1 MGNMDWSIAIFLPLY
16 NIEKLREIKMNAIN
30 KSLISLAVTLNIL
43 FKYLILYIK
52 VFSKLLNMHIKNI
65 LEDMEKDN
73 IQAYLLTQF
82 TNIKYISN
90 YKPTSFAFCV
100 IKENP
105 IIYASQM
112 DMEIANMD
120 SSIEVREYEKF
131 ASMVA
136 ELKEEGITS
145 LAIEPSLVYS
155 TYEKFKDDFSIESKT
170 YIDKQRM
177 IKSSDELKNI
187 EKATEIAQ
195 NSFKELDVANRVE
208 NEDVLAFDLVRLM
221 IENGAS
227 GESFDTILVSGS
239 QTSLPH
245 ATPQAKKLETPIL
258 IDWGAKYNGYCSDNT
273 RTIVYSEKEHEI
285 FDIVRESHDKAI
297 KAIRPGLK
305 CCEID
310 KVSRDIISEYGYGDK
325 FIHSTGH
332 SLGLDIHETP
342 GFSPRD
348 DTIIEKGMVITVEPG
363 IYLEGEFGVRLEDTV
378 AIGNKAKIIGDL
390 SIG

>member
-1 MGNMDWSIAIFLPLY
+1 
-16 NIEKLREIKMNAIN
+16 
-30 KSLISLAVTLNIL
+30 
-43 FKYLILYIK
+43 
-52 VFSKLLNMHIKNI
+52 MHIKNI

-390 SIG
+390 PIG